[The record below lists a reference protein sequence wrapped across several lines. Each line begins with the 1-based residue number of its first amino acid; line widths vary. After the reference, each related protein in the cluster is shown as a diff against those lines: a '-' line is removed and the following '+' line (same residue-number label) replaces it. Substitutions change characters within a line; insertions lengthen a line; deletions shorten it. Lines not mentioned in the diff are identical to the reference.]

1 MDRSQV
7 RALLQELRDGTRT
20 VEEALEGLGREPY
33 DGLDYATVDFH
44 RALRTGVPEVVYGEG
59 KTAAQVAGILDAL
72 RARGQSGLAT
82 RVDATKAAEVL
93 ERLGGEGGR
102 YHATARVLELRVGE
116 RPALPGRIALVS
128 AGTSDQPVVE
138 EAAVV
143 AEVLGAAVDRYPD
156 IGVAG
161 LHRLLRRLEELRR
174 ATVVIVVAGMDGAL
188 PGVVGGLVEVPVIA
202 VPTSVGYG
210 AAFGGLAPLLTMLNA
225 CAAGV
230 SVVNIDNGYGAACQA
245 VRILR
250 LVGR

>member
-20 VEEALEGLGREPY
+20 VEEALERLGREPY
-33 DGLDYATVDFH
+33 DGLDYATVDLH

-59 KTAAQVAGILDAL
+59 KTAEQVAGILDAL

-93 ERLGGEGGR
+93 ERLGGEEGR

-116 RPALPGRIALVS
+116 RPVLPGRLALVS
-128 AGTSDQPVVE
+128 AGTSDQAVAE

-143 AEVLGAAVDRYPD
+143 AEVLGAAVVRYPD

-230 SVVNIDNGYGAACQA
+230 SVVNIDNGFGAAYQA
-245 VRILR
+245 AQILR